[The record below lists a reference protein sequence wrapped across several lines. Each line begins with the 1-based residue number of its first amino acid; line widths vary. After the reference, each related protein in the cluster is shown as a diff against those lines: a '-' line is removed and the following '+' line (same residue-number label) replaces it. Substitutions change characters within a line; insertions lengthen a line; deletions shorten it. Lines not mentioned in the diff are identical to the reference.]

1 MRKIVMVL
9 MLTTVL
15 LFCAVSVAAE
25 MAKEGTE
32 SGKGYFKTCM
42 KGGIDHENSTFKRPS
57 LSPKQ

>member
-1 MRKIVMVL
+1 MRKTIMAL
-9 MLTTVL
+9 ILTTVL
-15 LFCAVSVAAE
+15 SVCAVSVAAE
-25 MAKEGTE
+25 MAKEGTG